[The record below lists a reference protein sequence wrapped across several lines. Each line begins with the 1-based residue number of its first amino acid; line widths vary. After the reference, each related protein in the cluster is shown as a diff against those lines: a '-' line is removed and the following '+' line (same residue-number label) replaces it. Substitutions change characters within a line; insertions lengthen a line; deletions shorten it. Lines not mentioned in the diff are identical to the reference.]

1 MTSTLMDRL
10 GRFLILCTFGCLTLG
25 VFEGSAIAAQAS
37 LEQVPDGVAC
47 ARCRVDRR
55 TAGASL
61 SLDRSPVA
69 VSGPCF
75 RTRCYLLGRRPASP
89 LRFVRGCGHETDSVL
104 RTGPRAVA
112 PSIPGSRLAPD
123 GATPRRSIV
132 TAKPDQFRLH
142 IWDEEGSLRSGL
154 ARRSPWFPDSGGGS
168 TGTPSQPPTPA
179 ITAIDVDRDGLIWA
193 FVRVAAPTWRQA
205 WARVPPGA
213 REARL
218 SEVDFQSLYRTRVE
232 VIDPVSRRVLAT
244 ADIPG
249 LTLAALGGGRVA
261 MYAADASGDPVLRIE
276 EVRLI
281 RPSRP

>member
-1 MTSTLMDRL
+1 MMTSTLMDRL

-123 GATPRRSIV
+123 GATPRRIHRNGQAV
-132 TAKPDQFRLH
+132 PVPLTHL
-142 IWDEEGSLRSGL
+142 G
-154 ARRSPWFPDSGGGS
+154 RRG
-168 TGTPSQPPTPA
+168 
-179 ITAIDVDRDGLIWA
+179 
-193 FVRVAAPTWRQA
+193 VAPL
-205 WARVPPGA
+205 GA
-213 REARL
+213 RA
-218 SEVDFQSLYRTRVE
+218 
-232 VIDPVSRRVLAT
+232 
-244 ADIPG
+244 
-249 LTLAALGGGRVA
+249 TLAVVSGQRRRKHWNSEPAT
-261 MYAADASGDPVLRIE
+261 DARNH
-276 EVRLI
+276 RH
-281 RPSRP
+281 